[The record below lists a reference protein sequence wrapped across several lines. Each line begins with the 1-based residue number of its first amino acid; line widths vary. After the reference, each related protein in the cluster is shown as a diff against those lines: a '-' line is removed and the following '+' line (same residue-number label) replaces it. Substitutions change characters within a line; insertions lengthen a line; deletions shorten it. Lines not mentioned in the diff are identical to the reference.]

1 MAPLSLRLKAY
12 ALIEAMVAMVIIML
26 CFGIAFFVFNAMTE
40 SQRNY
45 LNVKGEIALR
55 TEAQKCKA
63 GNNFFDED
71 IPSEEFTVQRRIR
84 ISEEQEHLATLEL
97 KAVTTD
103 GKTIAEYY
111 EFVYIR

>member
-1 MAPLSLRLKAY
+1 MARLTYRLKAY
-12 ALIEAMVAMVIIML
+12 ALIEAIMAMVVIML
-26 CFGIAFFVFNAMTE
+26 CFGIAFMVFNAMTE

-55 TEAQKCKA
+55 NEAQKCKSEQ
-63 GNNFFDED
+63 NFFDED
-71 IPSEEFTVQRRIR
+71 IPAEDFTVQRRIR
-84 ISEEQEHLATLEL
+84 VNEEEEHLATLEL

-103 GKTIAEYY
+103 GKIIAEYY